1 MSSPLRF
8 IVAEPD
14 KTVEKSFES
23 NMSSQELKEKRM
35 NTESVEDTQEAS
47 LDSLREQGIKQV
59 DISRE
64 GAIMILR
71 KASNEEHPLS
81 PSLGE
86 SGSNN
91 NTASP

>member
-1 MSSPLRF
+1 
-8 IVAEPD
+8 
-14 KTVEKSFES
+14 
-23 NMSSQELKEKRM
+23 M

-91 NTASP
+91 NTASPQKRPKLKKTLSMSSGKSG